1 MTLKTAGGRT
11 SCVKFAA
18 GIMLLL
24 FTSMVTFAQENG
36 YGICSACKSLDN
48 KIKSLESEHQWAA
61 KNLQETK
68 SQYYAEK
75 VKDLLQAIQQKKGEL
90 WSCMLSKCGGK
101 LDLNASFSGKATVT
115 ISGIG
120 SFNRNVNASVLF
132 LRWDHKH
139 LQISLSPVKSPP
151 FNVPGGTNITTVT
164 GAGGG
169 TVNLNTGAM
178 TVNLSLHFN
187 ESNPFGKDSDLLITL
202 STSSGS
208 PLNGAGKVTLKGSG
222 ILKHGDLNNR
232 TCAMTIT
239 GTVSPH
245 P

>member
-18 GIMLLL
+18 GMMLLL

-178 TVNLSLHFN
+178 TVNLSL
-187 ESNPFGKDSDLLITL
+187 TL
-202 STSSGS
+202 M
-208 PLNGAGKVTLKGSG
+208 KVTLLAK
-222 ILKHGDLNNR
+222 ILI
-232 TCAMTIT
+232 C
-239 GTVSPH
+239 
-245 P
+245 